1 MEETNVMQQE
11 PVVEE
16 TPMVQP
22 IPAGMA
28 EPPKTNEAEN
38 GKVGF
43 WAYFGLM
50 ALFAIPVIGWI
61 AGIVF
66 MFAPKR
72 KSLKNFARA
81 TMAWVLVGI
90 LFFVSIFLA
99 VQALVTSLLKNE
111 FGLEFE
117 SLGQMIEVIDEVQN
131 GNYIAVLPYIGDELT
146 EQIVESVGEEYEA
159 VVEEVLS
166 GEYNGLLE
174 NIQDRKFEK
183 IANDLDKGKYDDL
196 VELLDEDTYTSLK
209 EELNGLENG
218 DTPDWLAEFEN
229 MIPELPAF

>member
-1 MEETNVMQQE
+1 MEETTVMQQE
-11 PVVEE
+11 PVEVE
-16 TPMVQP
+16 TPVTPP
-22 IPAGMA
+22 IPAEMT
-28 EPPKTNEAEN
+28 EQPKTNEAAE

-43 WAYFGLM
+43 WTYFGLM

-90 LFFVSIFLA
+90 LFVAAIFLA
-99 VQALVTSLLKNE
+99 LQAFVTSLLKNE
-111 FGLEFE
+111 FGLEFK
-117 SLGQMIEVIDEVQN
+117 SFGQMIEVIGEVQN
-131 GNYIAVLPYIGDELT
+131 GNYVAVLPYIGDEFV
-146 EQIVESVGEEYEA
+146 EQVVDVVGEEYEE

-183 IANDLDKGKYDDL
+183 IAKDLDKGKYDDL
-196 VELLDEDTYTSLK
+196 VELLDEDTYTSLR
-209 EELNGLENG
+209 EELDVLENG
-218 DTPDWLAEFEN
+218 DTPDWLAEFES